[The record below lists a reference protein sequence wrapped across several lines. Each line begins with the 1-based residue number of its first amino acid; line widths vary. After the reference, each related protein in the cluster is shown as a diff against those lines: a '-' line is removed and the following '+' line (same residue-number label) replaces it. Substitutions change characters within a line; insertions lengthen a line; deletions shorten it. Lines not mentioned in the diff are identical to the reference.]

1 MLFQDK
7 MVKENKIIIFEGKKI
22 RRVWYN
28 EDWYYSI
35 VDVIGVLTD
44 SKNPSGYLKD
54 MKRRDTFLNEGWG
67 QIATPLSI
75 ETTGGKQLV
84 NCADKKGIFRVIQ
97 SIPSKKAEPFKLWL
111 AKVGSERI
119 DEIIDPE
126 LSIDRAIKTYSE
138 KGYSEKWIN
147 QRIKT
152 LEVRKELTDEWKRVG
167 IKDNDD
173 FAILTNDITHAWSGK
188 SIKEYK
194 EFKNLKKE
202 NLRDNMTNLELIL
215 NMLAEATTT
224 EFSRKENP
232 RTFEKSRNVA
242 IRGGIVAGNTRKE
255 IEAELKEKIVSP
267 KNSQEIINIPEEK
280 KKEILN
286 EK

>member
-1 MLFQDK
+1 

-152 LEVRKELTDEWKRVG
+152 LEVRKE
-167 IKDNDD
+167 
-173 FAILTNDITHAWSGK
+173 
-188 SIKEYK
+188 
-194 EFKNLKKE
+194 
-202 NLRDNMTNLELIL
+202 
-215 NMLAEATTT
+215 
-224 EFSRKENP
+224 
-232 RTFEKSRNVA
+232 
-242 IRGGIVAGNTRKE
+242 
-255 IEAELKEKIVSP
+255 
-267 KNSQEIINIPEEK
+267 
-280 KKEILN
+280 
-286 EK
+286 